1 VQHKRDYSTAAAL
14 VMARTLWWAAVKRG
28 DLGLGRYAKGLQA
41 RATSAIG
48 RGLRY
53 LPVEK
58 SLPPEMAPF
67 CNIAPNSEAA
77 HGLSLAPSGD
87 ASAKSVRAVLRS
99 PTPAEQEMQ
108 SGLAILKGLRQ
119 VSEER
124 RLSGAAASPS
134 TTKSMRAPARSP
146 TPSEMDTQTIS
157 ALIRGA
163 QELLEEQGLSGASSP
178 PTRMATGY
186 QKKFPTAVALA
197 MARSMKRLAGKN
209 ADLDLARVAKK
220 LHNDATASL
229 RKRQSVLNVP
239 PKKS

>member
-1 VQHKRDYSTAAAL
+1 MVGPLIKIPLANSPKMGESGFLLLRSQISDGTCAAGKDVNAVQHKRDYSTAAAL

-99 PTPAEQEMQ
+99 PTP
-108 SGLAILKGLRQ
+108 
-119 VSEER
+119 
-124 RLSGAAASPS
+124 
-134 TTKSMRAPARSP
+134 
-146 TPSEMDTQTIS
+146 SEMDTQTIS

-186 QKKFPTAVALA
+186 QTKFPTAVALA
-197 MARSMKRLAGKN
+197 MARMMKRLAGKN